1 MKVEKVTEAITVQE
15 AVDILQ
21 ALYSVQEIGN
31 LEFAKRVVA
40 STSSIEKVLKPLDET
55 MRPSKEFEELA
66 KLVNEAQGDDAKIQ
80 ELEEKNEALV
90 DERKKQIEAVKDMLE
105 DTITVDLTYIGE
117 DVLPKTLNA
126 KQLKG
131 LQRLI
136 LKKWQQ

>member
-1 MKVEKVTEAITVQE
+1 MTDRKVS
-15 AVDILQ
+15 
-21 ALYSVQEIGN
+21 YWYGGRS
-31 LEFAKRVVA
+31 AK
-40 STSSIEKVLKPLDET
+40 ELFYLD
-55 MRPSKEFEELA
+55 EFEELA
-66 KLVNEAQGDDAKIQ
+66 KLVNEAQGDETVIK

-136 LKKWQQ
+136 L

>member
-1 MKVEKVTEAITVQE
+1 MK
-15 AVDILQ
+15 
-21 ALYSVQEIGN
+21 
-31 LEFAKRVVA
+31 
-40 STSSIEKVLKPLDET
+40 
-55 MRPSKEFEELA
+55 PSKEFEELA
-66 KLVNEAQGDDAKIQ
+66 RLVNEAQGDDSKIQ

-90 DERKKQIEAVKDMLE
+90 DERKKQIETVKGMLE

-136 LKKWQQ
+136 L

>member
-1 MKVEKVTEAITVQE
+1 MKVEKVTESIKVQE

-21 ALYSVQEIGN
+21 ALYSVQEIGD
-31 LEFAKRVVA
+31 LEFAKRVIA

-55 MRPSKEFEELA
+55 MKPSKEFEELA
-66 KLVNEAQGDDAKIQ
+66 KLVNEAQGDDSKIQ

-105 DTITVDLTYIGE
+105 DTITVDLAYIGE

-136 LKKWQQ
+136 L

>member
-1 MKVEKVTEAITVQE
+1 MKVEKVTESIKVQE

-21 ALYSVQEIGN
+21 ALYSVQEIGD
-31 LEFAKRVVA
+31 LEFAKRVIA

-66 KLVNEAQGDDAKIQ
+66 KLVNEAQGDDSKIQ
-80 ELEEKNEALV
+80 ELEEKNKALV
-90 DERKKQIEAVKDMLE
+90 EERKKQIEAVKDMLE

-136 LKKWQQ
+136 L

>member
-1 MKVEKVTEAITVQE
+1 MKVEKVTESIKVQE
-15 AVDILQ
+15 AVDLLQ
-21 ALYSVQEIGN
+21 ALYSVQEIED
-31 LEFAKRVVA
+31 LEFAKKVIA
-40 STSSIEKVLKPLDET
+40 NTDSIEKVLKPLEDT
-55 MRPSKEFEELA
+55 MKPSKEFEELA
-66 KLVNEAQGDDAKIQ
+66 RLVNEAQGDDSKIQ

-90 DERKKQIEAVKDMLE
+90 DERKKQIETVKGMLE

-136 LKKWQQ
+136 L

>member
-136 LKKWQQ
+136 L

>member
-1 MKVEKVTEAITVQE
+1 MKVEKVTESIKVQE

-21 ALYSVQEIGN
+21 ALYSVQEIGD
-31 LEFAKRVVA
+31 LEFAKRVIA
-40 STSSIEKVLKPLDET
+40 STSSIEGVLKPLDET

-66 KLVNEAQGDDAKIQ
+66 KLVNEAQGDDTKIQ

-136 LKKWQQ
+136 L

>member
-1 MKVEKVTEAITVQE
+1 MKVEKVTESIKVQE

-21 ALYSVQEIGN
+21 ALYSVQEIGD
-31 LEFAKRVVA
+31 LEFAKRIIA

-66 KLVNEAQGDDAKIQ
+66 KLVNEAQGDDSKIQ
-80 ELEEKNEALV
+80 ELEEKNKALV

-117 DVLPKTLNA
+117 EVLPKTLNA

-136 LKKWQQ
+136 L

>member
-1 MKVEKVTEAITVQE
+1 MKVEKVTESIKVQE

-136 LKKWQQ
+136 L

>member
-1 MKVEKVTEAITVQE
+1 MKVEKITEAITVQE

-66 KLVNEAQGDDAKIQ
+66 KLVNEAHGDNAKIQ
-80 ELEEKNEALV
+80 EIEEKNTELIE
-90 DERKKQIEAVKDMLE
+90 ERKKQIEAVKVILE

-136 LKKWQQ
+136 L

>member
-1 MKVEKVTEAITVQE
+1 MKVEKVTESIKVQE

-21 ALYSVQEIGN
+21 ALYSVQEIGD
-31 LEFAKRVVA
+31 LEFAKRVIA
-40 STSSIEKVLKPLDET
+40 STTSIEGVLKPLDET

-90 DERKKQIEAVKDMLE
+90 DERKKQIEAVKGMLE

-136 LKKWQQ
+136 L

>member
-1 MKVEKVTEAITVQE
+1 MKVEKITEAITVQE

-136 LKKWQQ
+136 L

>member
-40 STSSIEKVLKPLDET
+40 STNSIEKVLKPLDET

-136 LKKWQQ
+136 L

>member
-1 MKVEKVTEAITVQE
+1 MKVEKVTESIKVQE

-21 ALYSVQEIGN
+21 ALYSVQEIGD
-31 LEFAKRVVA
+31 LEFAKRVTA
-40 STSSIEKVLKPLDET
+40 TTTSIEKVLKPLDDT

-136 LKKWQQ
+136 L

>member
-1 MKVEKVTEAITVQE
+1 MKVEKVTESIKVRE
-15 AVDILQ
+15 AVDLLQ
-21 ALYSVQEIGN
+21 ALYSVQEIED
-31 LEFAKRVVA
+31 LEFAKKVIA
-40 STSSIEKVLKPLDET
+40 NTDSIEKVLKPLEDT
-55 MRPSKEFEELA
+55 MKPSKEFEELA
-66 KLVNEAQGDDAKIQ
+66 RLVNEAQGDDSKIQ

-90 DERKKQIEAVKDMLE
+90 DERKKQIETVKGMLE

-136 LKKWQQ
+136 L